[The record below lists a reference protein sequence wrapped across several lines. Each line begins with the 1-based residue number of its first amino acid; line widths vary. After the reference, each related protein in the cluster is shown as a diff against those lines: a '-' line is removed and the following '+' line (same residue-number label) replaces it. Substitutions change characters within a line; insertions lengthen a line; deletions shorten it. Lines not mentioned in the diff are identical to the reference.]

1 MTEFW
6 CQTLSNWAS
15 PGSSSGAF
23 GRWEE
28 SGIFGTWIPFQ
39 HIHSLSLSLPLPLC
53 FSLPRSPWWSR
64 KIKKHAW
71 PCRWLNRAGTLLSN
85 SPQPCVNPQGDRENS
100 KHVSPAKT
108 KKHTTVRP
116 LSAVCLLCKG
126 PGWLS
131 ITPQHAGVAKQPL
144 CIMKRNTRAKRQNS
158 QRVKM
163 LRVGPKDH
171 GLGLGS
177 QYLGV
182 LDK

>member
-1 MTEFW
+1 MSDSVQLSFPWIQQRGVREVGGIRNFW
-6 CQTLSNWAS
+6 HMNPISAHPFSLSFAAS
-15 PGSSSGAF
+15 PFVFLFA
-23 GRWEE
+23 
-28 SGIFGTWIPFQ
+28 P
-39 HIHSLSLSLPLPLC
+39 LSVVEQKDKETC
-53 FSLPRSPWWSR
+53 M
-64 KIKKHAW
+64 A
-71 PCRWLNRAGTLLSN
+71 CRWLNRAGTLLSN

-100 KHVSPAKT
+100 KHISPAKT

-177 QYLGV
+177 QYFGI